1 MGSDYKKQL
10 KLVIFL
16 VIAALI
22 IVTLPQVFA
31 GGFEVYTNQQ
41 IYSTF
46 HPLFIYGTGDPATP
60 LILRLYAPDGSTA
73 EFKQIIVNQDGSFNL
88 KLLDW
93 PKSSTVF
100 PYGTYTL
107 EAIPQTGQTQKI
119 DIKFSA
125 STELKRIPIE
135 RDLNTDVFAPEIAAV
150 NKPFRVFVQVTSDGQ
165 MVSAE
170 SVKVLSSSH
179 IHSPNGKVQSLAMS
193 LEMLHEGLY
202 FVEYTPRIEGTYIF
216 HMVAFSQ
223 GTQSHASAATL
234 VLGQDIAGLARQV
247 VTLNEVLNTASDELG
262 ILQTDIHGFG
272 STLKDASETIRDSV
286 TKIDTSVTTMSTAV
300 ENIEEASLQVNSL
313 LFPIVGA
320 IAVILALQITILA
333 RRR

>member
-1 MGSDYKKQL
+1 
-10 KLVIFL
+10 V
-16 VIAALI
+16 ALI

-31 GGFEVYTNQQ
+31 ELELYTNQQ
-41 IYSTF
+41 IYSTP
-46 HPLFIYGTGDPATP
+46 HPLYIYGTGDPNTP
-60 LILRLYAPDGSTA
+60 LVLRLYAPDGSTA
-73 EFKQIIVNQDGSFNL
+73 EFKQIIVNTDKSYNL

-93 PKSSTVF
+93 PESSTTF
-100 PYGTYTL
+100 PYGTYTV
-107 EAIPQTGQTQKI
+107 EAIPQSGQPKKI
-119 DIKFSA
+119 DIKFAA
-125 STELKRIPIE
+125 SSELKRVPIE
-135 RDLNTDVFAPEIAAV
+135 RDLNTQVFAPEIAAS
-150 NKPFRVFVQVTSDGQ
+150 NKPFRVFVQVTSDGL

-179 IHSPNGKVQSLAMS
+179 IHSPDGKVKSLATS

-202 FVEYTPRIEGTYIF
+202 FIEYTPRAEGTYIF

-262 ILQTDIHGFG
+262 TLQTDIHGFG
-272 STLKDASETIRDSV
+272 STLEGASDTISKSV
-286 TKIDTSVTTMSTAV
+286 TKIDTSVSTMSSAV